1 MLDQLLE
8 IVQQQAQSNV
18 IENND
23 VPNEHNEAVMQ
34 EASHSIFN
42 GLQNMLNNGQ
52 TQELAGLLKGDRNV
66 ADDEPAMSMLSG
78 DFISNITEKFGISGD
93 SAKSIAMSLIPMV
106 ISQLSKKAKDPDDNG
121 IDFGNILSSLQGGN
135 NSGST
140 SALDSIGGMLGLDK
154 DKDGD
159 VGIDDVLGMFK

>member
-8 IVQQQAQSNV
+8 IVQQQAQGNV
-18 IENND
+18 VDNND

-42 GLQNMLNNGQ
+42 GLQNMLNSGQ
-52 TQELAGLLKGDRNV
+52 TTELTAMLQGNKNP
-66 ADDEPAMSMLSG
+66 ADDEQTMNMLSG
-78 DFISNITEKFGISGD
+78 DFINNITEKFGISGD

-106 ISQLSKKAKDPDDNG
+106 LSQLSNKAKDPNDSG
-121 IDFGNILSSLQGGN
+121 IDFANILSSLRGGSA
-135 NSGST
+135 NSGS
-140 SALDSIGGMLGLDK
+140 AIDNIGGMLGLDK